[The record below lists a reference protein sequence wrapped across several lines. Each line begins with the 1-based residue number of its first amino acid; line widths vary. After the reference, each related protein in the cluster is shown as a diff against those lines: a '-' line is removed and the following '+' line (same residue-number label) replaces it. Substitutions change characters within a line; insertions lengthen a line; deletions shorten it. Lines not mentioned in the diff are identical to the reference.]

1 MVITLQVY
9 DVGKGSQTVHL
20 AREHDVA
27 RKKARKFV
35 NFMDKIRVKNL
46 CMIFTI
52 SSAKG
57 SSLRKC
63 VLQGDLCG
71 KRKSQHG
78 NCKAHFDNFRL
89 LPFLSNN
96 TLRYNIC

>member
-1 MVITLQVY
+1 MQVY

-52 SSAKG
+52 SSGKG
-57 SSLRKC
+57 SSPYENVC
-63 VLQGDLCG
+63 
-71 KRKSQHG
+71 
-78 NCKAHFDNFRL
+78 CKVIYVASVNHSMEIAKHTLIISGFYL
-89 LPFLSNN
+89 FLSNN
-96 TLRYNIC
+96 TLQYNIC

>member
-1 MVITLQVY
+1 MM
-9 DVGKGSQTVHL
+9 L
-20 AREHDVA
+20 AKEVKPFIWHGNTTWLE
-27 RKKARKFV
+27 KKARKFV

-89 LPFLSNN
+89 LPFFVKQHFAV
-96 TLRYNIC
+96 

>member
-1 MVITLQVY
+1 
-9 DVGKGSQTVHL
+9 
-20 AREHDVA
+20 
-27 RKKARKFV
+27 
-35 NFMDKIRVKNL
+35 MDKIRVKNL

-89 LPFLSNN
+89 LPFFVKQHFAV
-96 TLRYNIC
+96 